1 MFFIHAIRI
10 LCASTKDRSSDYLK
24 NIIIKEAAMGKVPEI
39 LDVALDKHTRRGQE
53 MGRGSKHFFEEGAKV
68 IPQLEVDNG
77 YKERYRKILENY
89 DPSKAV
95 EGTFVYSPGR
105 D

>member
-1 MFFIHAIRI
+1 
-10 LCASTKDRSSDYLK
+10 
-24 NIIIKEAAMGKVPEI
+24 
-39 LDVALDKHTRRGQE
+39 
-53 MGRGSKHFFEEGAKV
+53 V
-68 IPQLEVDNG
+68 IPQLDVDNG

-95 EGTFVYSPGR
+95 PGAFVYSSGR

>member
-1 MFFIHAIRI
+1 M
-10 LCASTKDRSSDYLK
+10 
-24 NIIIKEAAMGKVPEI
+24 
-39 LDVALDKHTRRGQE
+39 ALDKHTRRGQE
-53 MGRGSKHFFEEGAKV
+53 MGRGSIHFFEEGAKV
-68 IPQLEVDNG
+68 IPQLDVDNG

-95 EGTFVYSPGR
+95 PGAFVYSSGR